1 MNRIQ
6 IIHPKKVVF
15 GEDSLEQF
23 VNDYLR
29 LSYKRLYV
37 VTIAPVRARVG
48 EALRPLTTAGVEVC
62 VNTSIREEPTFSD
75 FERLVGEAIAFDAD
89 SVAGIGGGSVMDTA
103 KLVAVQLRS
112 EQTLDDILANGFH
125 KKRATYIACL
135 PTTAGTGS
143 EVSPNAIFV
152 NDEGN
157 KVGVISPELV
167 PDAAYVDPGL
177 TKNVPPAITAATG
190 IDALA
195 HCMEVYT
202 NRYAHPVTDLL
213 ALEGI
218 RLIGGSLHRAFV
230 NGADK
235 EARAAVALGSMYGGM
250 CLGPV
255 NTAAVHALAYPLSKE
270 FHLPHGLSIALLLPY
285 VMEYNLVEAP
295 GRYAA
300 VAVALGSRESGPEIS
315 VARSGVAIVR
325 DLIRSCGLPG
335 SLGKV
340 NIPREA
346 VGKLADQAILVQRL
360 LTNNPRVVL
369 RDDAERIY
377 ESAFGEG
384 VGEGGR

>member
-15 GEDSLEQF
+15 GDDSLGQF
-23 VNDYLR
+23 ADDYLR

-37 VTIAPVRARVG
+37 VTIPPVRARVE
-48 EALRPLTTAGVEVC
+48 EALRPLAGAGIEIC
-62 VNTSIREEPTFSD
+62 FNTSILEEPTFND
-75 FERLVGEAIAFDAD
+75 FERLVGEAISFDAD
-89 SVAGIGGGSVMDTA
+89 SVAGIGGGSVMDTS

-112 EQTLDDILANGFH
+112 EQTLDDILANGFR

-152 NDEGN
+152 NNEGN

-177 TKNVPPAITAATG
+177 TKDVPPVVTAATG

-195 HCMEVYT
+195 HCLEAYT
-202 NRYAHPVTDLL
+202 NKYAHPVTDLV

-218 RLIGGSLHRAFV
+218 RLIGQFLPRAFA
-230 NGADK
+230 NGADQ
-235 EARAAVALGSMYGGM
+235 EARASVALGSMYGGM

-255 NTAAVHALAYPLSKE
+255 NTAGVHALAYPLSRE
-270 FHLPHGLSIALLLPY
+270 FHLPHGLSVALLLPY

-295 GRYAA
+295 ERYAA
-300 VAVALGSRESGPEIS
+300 VAVALGSRESGSVLS
-315 VARSGVAIVR
+315 VAKSGVALVR
-325 DLIRSCGLPG
+325 DLIRSCGLPDN
-335 SLGKV
+335 LTKV
-340 NIPREA
+340 NIPLEA
-346 VGKLADQAILVQRL
+346 AGKLADQAIQVQRL
-360 LTNNPRVVL
+360 LKNNPRNIN

-377 ESAFGEG
+377 VSAFGE
-384 VGEGGR
+384 V